1 MEDSGDSAKCFDF
14 HKSNRRAA
22 QILSLVGFV
31 VSPWGSCWWPGDIQT
46 FRTAAVIFILS
57 GCIQTLWDGSAAAFL
72 LGQDMKQGNV
82 ELL

>member
-1 MEDSGDSAKCFDF
+1 MEDSGDSAKYFDF

-31 VSPWGSCWWPGDIQT
+31 VSPWGSCWWLVT
-46 FRTAAVIFILS
+46 FRTAPVIFILS

-72 LGQDMKQGNV
+72 LGQGMKQGNV